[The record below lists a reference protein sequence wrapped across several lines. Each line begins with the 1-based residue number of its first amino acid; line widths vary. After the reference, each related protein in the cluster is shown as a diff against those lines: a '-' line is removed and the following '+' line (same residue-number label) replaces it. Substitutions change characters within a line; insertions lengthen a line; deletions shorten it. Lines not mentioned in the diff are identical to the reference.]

1 MPLQLR
7 LVEEKLAEKDTRSR
21 ELEKQVF
28 FQISWIQNCSFYFF
42 LDTMIVSFS
51 TIWVHILH

>member
-1 MPLQLR
+1 LPLQLR

-28 FQISWIQNCSFYFF
+28 FQISWIQNFSFYFF
-42 LDTMIVSFS
+42 LDIMIVSFS